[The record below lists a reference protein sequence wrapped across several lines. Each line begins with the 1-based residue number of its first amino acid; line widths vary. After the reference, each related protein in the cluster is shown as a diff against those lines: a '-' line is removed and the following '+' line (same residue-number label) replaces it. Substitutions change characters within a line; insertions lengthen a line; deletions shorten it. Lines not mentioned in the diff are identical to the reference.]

1 MRFGNWEA
9 RAPLVALLL
18 FWLVSPG
25 QLLAQ
30 NSTGAVHGQI
40 SDPSGAAVPG
50 ARVTAVSPSGQT
62 KAGTVH
68 PDGSYDISGLTPG
81 SYTVHARA
89 RGFQAFDQEAVQVT
103 AGKTLKV
110 DISLK
115 ILEEVEKV
123 QVTDSTTQVS
133 VNPTENANSI
143 VIKGEDLNAL
153 SDDPDELQSELEALA
168 GPSAGPNGGQIYVD
182 GFTAGQLPPKA
193 DILEIRIN
201 QNPFS
206 AEYDKV
212 GYGRIEITTRPG
224 SSKFHGQVMGDIN
237 ASPFNTRNP
246 FAVQEPGYHTDFY
259 NANVGGPINKKASFF
274 FSFFRRDI
282 GDESVVNTFDLDP
295 TTLEEVPISQ
305 AVASPRTLTNLSPRV
320 DLQLST
326 YNVLSVRYQ
335 FYDNNFHNSGV
346 GPSGGTTFLADQ
358 GINTHSLEDTVQV
371 SDTQVFGAKRL
382 NQFRFQYLHDD
393 ATTVPQTIAP
403 TIAVQGAFT
412 DGGNSTGTST
422 DLQNHYEVQN
432 LTSFFI
438 GKNTLVVGGRLR
450 DFHDSNSSNANF
462 NATFTFPCLVL
473 TSQCT
478 PPAPQTSYQVAEQNL
493 QACQNAGGANCETSG
508 PTQFLIATG
517 EPLSVVN
524 MLDVGLFAQDDWKLR
539 PNVTLSLGLR
549 WESQNGIPDHSDF
562 APRLG
567 IAWGL
572 NKGKGGAAK
581 TVVRAGGGIFYDRF
595 PESLILQAERLN
607 GTTQQEYLVPS
618 PDFFPM
624 IPSISSLAGYQESLA
639 RYQIDPNFRAPYIMQ
654 GALSLEQ
661 QLTRYAKVTFTY
673 LNSHGTHQLLTN
685 DINAPIPGTFPLG
698 DPTVATAVRP
708 YGNNAGNIYD
718 FQSTGLFNQS
728 QFIINANTQ
737 INSKLSLTGYYTLG
751 YADSDSNGNNG
762 GLVMNPYDIAQN
774 YGRAPFDVR
783 NRIFL
788 IGNWN
793 LPHRFSLSPFLV
805 AATGSP
811 FSVTV
816 AQDLFGTGTFNA
828 RPALAA
834 AGTTGSNVVVTSL
847 GTFNTAPATAQ
858 SIIPPYGFQNPGQFT
873 FNLRLSKTI
882 SFGKEVQRAGN
893 AGGRG
898 GRGGGGYGGMG
909 GGGGGPRGG
918 GGGGRGGGLGPGGL
932 NGGGGGGMF
941 GGGNQASNRRF
952 SLTFSANARN
962 LFNDVNLGPRN
973 GTIGS
978 PLFDQSNSLGGLF
991 GGAGG
996 GGGAQASNRR
1006 IDFQVV
1012 FTF

>member
-1 MRFGNWEA
+1 MRVWNLGA
-9 RAPLVALLL
+9 RAPLAVALL
-18 FWLVSPG
+18 FWLLSPG
-25 QLLAQ
+25 MVHAQ
-30 NSTGAVHGQI
+30 NSSGAVHGQI

-50 ARVTAVSPSGQT
+50 ARVTATSPSGQS
-62 KAGTVH
+62 KSGTVH
-68 PDGSYDISGLTPG
+68 PDGSYDITGLTPG

-89 RGFQAFDQEAVQVT
+89 KGFQPFDQQAVQVA
-103 AGKTLKV
+103 AGKTENV
-110 DISLK
+110 NIALK
-115 ILEEVEKV
+115 ILEETETV
-123 QVTDSTTQVS
+123 QVTESATQVS

-224 SSKFHGQVMGDIN
+224 SSKFHGQGMFDIN

-246 FAVQEPGYHTDFY
+246 FAVQVPGYSTEYY
-259 NANVGGPINKKASFF
+259 NANIGGPINKKASFF

-282 GDESVVNTFDLDP
+282 GDESVVNTFDLNSA
-295 TTLEEVPISQ
+295 LEEAPISQ
-305 AVASPRTLTNLSPRV
+305 AIASPRTLTNLSPRV

-326 YNVLSVRYQ
+326 NNVLSVRYQ
-335 FYDNNFHNSGV
+335 FYDNIFHNSGIGQSNLV
-346 GPSGGTTFLADQ
+346 SQAYDS
-358 GINTHSLEDTVQV
+358 HSLEDTVQV

-393 ATTVPQTIAP
+393 ATTVPQVIAP
-403 TIAVQGAFT
+403 TINVQGAFT
-412 DGGNSTGTST
+412 GGGNSEGNTT
-422 DLQNHYEVQN
+422 DLQNHYEAQD
-432 LTSFFI
+432 LMSFFI
-438 GKNTLVVGGRLR
+438 GKHTLVVGGRLR
-450 DFHDSNSSNANF
+450 DFQDSNSSDSNF

-473 TSQCT
+473 TSQCIA
-478 PPAPQTSYQVAEQNL
+478 PAPQTSYQVAEQNL
-493 QACQNAGGANCETSG
+493 QACANAGGTNCETSG

-517 EPLSVVN
+517 NPLSVVN
-524 MLDVGLFAQDDWKLR
+524 MFDVGLFAQDDWKLR
-539 PNVTLSLGLR
+539 SNMTLSLGLR
-549 WESQNGIPDHSDF
+549 WESQTGIPDHSDF
-562 APRLG
+562 APRFG
-567 IAWGL
+567 FAWGL
-572 NKGKGGAAK
+572 NPHNKGGAK
-581 TVVRAGGGIFYDRF
+581 TVLRSGFGIFYDRF

-618 PDFFPM
+618 PTFFPL
-624 IPSISSLAGYQESLA
+624 IPSISSLSAYAETPT

-654 GALSLEQ
+654 GAISLEQ

-673 LNSHGTHQLLTN
+673 LESHGTHQLLTN
-685 DINAPIPGTFPLG
+685 DINAPLPGTFPLG
-698 DPTVATAVRP
+698 DPLLGTRPFGTA
-708 YGNNAGNIYD
+708 AGNIYD
-718 FQSTGLFNQS
+718 FQSTGLFNQN

-751 YADSDSNGNNG
+751 YANSDSNGNNG

-783 NRIFL
+783 NRLFL

-793 LPHRFSLSPFLV
+793 LPHRFSLSPFVV

-811 FSVTV
+811 FNVTV
-816 AQDLFGTGTFNA
+816 DQDLFGTGTFNA
-828 RPALAA
+828 RPALVPP
-834 AGTTGSNVVVTSL
+834 GVTSTSPSIVATPL
-847 GTFNTAPATAQ
+847 GTFNTAPTSAQ

-882 SFGKEVQRAGN
+882 SFGKEVQRPGGN
-893 AGGRG
+893 GGRG
-898 GRGGGGYGGMG
+898 GRGGGGFGGMG
-909 GGGGGPRGG
+909 GGGGGRGG
-918 GGGGRGGGLGPGGL
+918 GGGGGGGGRGGGGGLGPGGL
-932 NGGGGGGMF
+932 NGGGGGMF
-941 GGGNQASNRRF
+941 GGGSQAANRRF

-962 LFNDVNLGPRN
+962 LFNDVNVGPRN

-991 GGAGG
+991 GGSAGG
-996 GGGAQASNRR
+996 GLAQASNRR